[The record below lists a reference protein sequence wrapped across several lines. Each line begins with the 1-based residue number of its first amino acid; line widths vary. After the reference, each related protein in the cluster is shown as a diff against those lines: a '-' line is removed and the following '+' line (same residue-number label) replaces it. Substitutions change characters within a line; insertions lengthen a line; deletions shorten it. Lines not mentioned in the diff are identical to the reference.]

1 MLRQQ
6 SHAACIRCI
15 AAHLGHEVDG
25 LVVQLRAEAAVA
37 ERAVQCRSAL
47 APLAAPG
54 PGARSFAGLAIFRVA
69 TVAAAAVEGRIA
81 AWRCSSSSSNSC
93 CCCCCCCGCGVLS
106 DAFLFLRD
114 AIVFAGAAAVLTADL
129 VVEAP
134 LRAVGGKRCEQ
145 RCFGQVCVGAAAAAG
160 KSTAVLPLLGR
171 HGGTASQATA
181 SGAPHNHCA
190 RRRRRLVR
198 LGHGSSS
205 SSSCCCCCCCC

>member
-1 MLRQQ
+1 MWVNNRAAAMLRQQ
-6 SHAACIRCI
+6 SHAVCVCCI

-37 ERAVQCRSAL
+37 ERAVQCWSAL

-54 PGARSFAGLAIFRVA
+54 PGARSFAGLAVFRIA

-81 AWRCSSSSSNSC
+81 AWRCSSSSSSNSSNSSSNSSSSSC
-93 CCCCCCCGCGVLS
+93 CCCCCCCCSVMG
-106 DAFLFLRD
+106 DTFLFLRNS
-114 AIVFAGAAAVLTADL
+114 IVFAAAAAVLAADL

-134 LRAVGGKRCEQ
+134 LRTVGGERCEQ
-145 RCFGQVCVGAAAAAG
+145 RCFGQVCIGAAAAAG
-160 KSTAVLPLLGR
+160 KSAAVLPLLGR

-190 RRRRRLVR
+190 R
-198 LGHGSSS
+198 
-205 SSSCCCCCCCC
+205 